1 MAKEK
6 SSSEIPGGIM
16 FVERYAL
23 FVANMSD
30 EEAGRILKGLIYA
43 FWGYGKAIEQ
53 SDDPLRVALFDSILQ
68 SAQEINANYQKQ
80 LEQKRNAGLKS
91 AEARSEKANGVQAAF
106 NTAEQCSNGVE
117 LNKNKNKNINENIN
131 LNSNSEIE
139 DFTPSL
145 TDSSPPPK
153 KKKPVYHVYGEF
165 QHVKLTDEQRQK
177 LIESYGEQKTNE
189 YIKRCDE
196 YVEKTGKQYKNYL
209 VTIRSWI
216 ENERENSTERQQDN
230 GNNRY
235 SMSDFLGNSMQ
246 TKPTPESEE
255 EKYLK
260 MIYGENYK
268 R

>member
-6 SSSEIPGGIM
+6 SSSEIPGGFM
-16 FVERYAL
+16 FTERYAL

-30 EEAGRILKGLIYA
+30 EESGRILKGLIHA

-53 SDDPLRVALFDSILQ
+53 SDDPLRAALFDSILQ

-117 LNKNKNKNINENIN
+117 LNKNINENINENIN

-177 LIESYGEQKTNE
+177 LIESYGEQKIDE
-189 YIKRCDE
+189 YIKRVDE
-196 YVEKTGKQYKNYL
+196 YVQQHGKKYNDYHLTIKN
-209 VTIRSWI
+209 WI
-216 ENERENSTERQQDN
+216 ERDKEKSTERQQDN
-230 GNNRY
+230 SNSRY
-235 SMSDFLGNSMQ
+235 SMDDFLGKSAQNNLTQ
-246 TKPTPESEE
+246 KTEEQKYYDLFFGGKKP
-255 EKYLK
+255 
-260 MIYGENYK
+260 
-268 R
+268 